1 VRLHIQEMVESASW
15 AKGCASVRFL
25 PVWLLLA
32 PVSASSTSCSKRCI
46 TGSWVS
52 PPGGHGAAVVGI
64 LSLRPFFP
72 FFCFFQFWPLPRS
85 SLPLS
90 SQPAVGAPSKKIPST
105 PSRGPSGKGGVVRVR
120 SVGEGKRGALTRPRQ
135 GHLSS
140 LGPLGALGPL
150 ARLLL
155 GGGEGGTHRGD
166 GRTVPLPFPF
176 TFHRFFAI
184 QGCLGVAV
192 IVFLA
197 VELTVVFGHVRS
209 CWSSHPTRVFP
220 RALVHPSPA
229 APPPCAKASPLLGI
243 TTSLFASCVSS
254 LVPLLHRRLWSCL
267 WVPSTPCPCEP
278 LLDIPCCVPL
288 APASLP
294 QPPYHLALEGL
305 VLALQV
311 MRHCVNVSAAWEG
324 HLSSP
329 RVALVTSCLLWTL
342 FLTLL
347 TRSCLRHTP
356 LVLVPLLMYGF
367 RMYTP
372 CPGDTAAYVRGFEP
386 HVA

>member
-1 VRLHIQEMVESASW
+1 M
-15 AKGCASVRFL
+15 ASVRFL

-32 PVSASSTSCSKRCI
+32 SVSAFSTSCSKRAY
-46 TGSWVS
+46 
-52 PPGGHGAAVVGI
+52 HKVVGVTAWWA
-64 LSLRPFFP
+64 RCCCGWQCACGR
-72 FFCFFQFWPLPRS
+72 FFCFLLLLFSILAAPSRHPLP
-85 SLPLS
+85 S

-135 GHLSS
+135 GHLSA

-209 CWSSHPTRVFP
+209 CWSSHHPPTPP
-220 RALVHPSPA
+220 RPCPSLPR
-229 APPPCAKASPLLGI
+229 PPPTPQGLPYPWDYHFFVRTLCLLPFPLVAP
-243 TTSLFASCVSS
+243 T
-254 LVPLLHRRLWSCL
+254 PLSCL
-267 WVPSTPCPCEP
+267 WVPSSTCPCEP
-278 LLDIPCCVPL
+278 LLDMPCCVLPPLPLPPL
-288 APASLP
+288 APPPP
-294 QPPYHLALEGL
+294 QPPYNLALEGL

-311 MRHCVNVSAAWEG
+311 MRHCVNVNAAWEG

-367 RMYTP
+367 RMCTT